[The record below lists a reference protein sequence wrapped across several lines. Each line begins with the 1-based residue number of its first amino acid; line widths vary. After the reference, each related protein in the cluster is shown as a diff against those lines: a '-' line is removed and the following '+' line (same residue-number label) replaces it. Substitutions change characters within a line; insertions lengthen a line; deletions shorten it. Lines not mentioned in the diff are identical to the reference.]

1 MLTVIL
7 SASIPAVSLI
17 IVQIIVS
24 MKQQRVQDVRF
35 EMTIQDIKTELDRLE
50 KKQDAHNE
58 LIQRVAV
65 LERDN
70 KTAFNR
76 IDELR
81 DDIKALK

>member
-1 MLTVIL
+1 MTYWEYI
-7 SASIPAVSLI
+7 IPAVSLI
-17 IVQIIVS
+17 VVQVIIS

-35 EMTIQDIKTELDRLE
+35 DMTINEIKTELTRLE

-58 LIQRVAV
+58 LIGRVTV

-81 DDIKALK
+81 DDIRDMK

>member
-1 MLTVIL
+1 MTYLEYI
-7 SASIPAVSLI
+7 IPAVALI

-35 EMTIQDIKTELDRLE
+35 DMTINEIKSELSRLE

-58 LIQRVAV
+58 LISRVTV

-81 DDIKALK
+81 ADIKEMK

>member
-1 MLTVIL
+1 MTYLEYI
-7 SASIPAVSLI
+7 IPAVALI

-35 EMTIQDIKTELDRLE
+35 DMTINEIKTELSRLE

-58 LIQRVAV
+58 LISRVTI

-81 DDIKALK
+81 ADIKDMK